1 MTDATVEPEA
11 VEAALAV
18 GVRLYEEERQ
28 RGQNLASKTSTLAGF
43 SGAILALVAQ
53 FGRELFKL
61 NLGAVG
67 DAVAPIL
74 FLLSIGALAVA
85 ASLSLYGAL
94 RPRDRYVIDTA
105 EVKQL
110 ATTTWLKMGKPAI
123 QGALLTSL
131 GEAFEHD
138 RQVNDLR
145 ARYARQ
151 AAAALLVGIVASAG
165 LAAILGLRELGL

>member
-1 MTDATVEPEA
+1 VSDGALEPEA

-18 GVRLYEEERQ
+18 AVRLYEEERQ
-28 RGQNLASKTSTLAGF
+28 RGQNLASKTATLAGF

-53 FGRELFKL
+53 FGRELFNL
-61 NLGAVG
+61 DLGAVG
-67 DAVAPIL
+67 DDLAPIL
-74 FLLSIGALAVA
+74 FLLSISALALAGALA
-85 ASLSLYGAL
+85 LYGAL
-94 RPRDRYVIDTA
+94 RPRERWVIETA
-105 EVKQL
+105 EFKRL

-138 RQVNDLR
+138 RELNDLR
-145 ARYARQ
+145 ARYASY
-151 AAAALLVGIVASAG
+151 AAAALLVGIVATAA